1 MWEPIATAL
10 KTEYILIR
18 EENWEPDLVH
28 WRDKVEIRKVGETE
42 HLARPAGWFRRSGQ
56 RSTILWPTEW
66 MRIPR

>member
-28 WRDKVEIRKVGETE
+28 WRDKVEIKSNKEN
-42 HLARPAGWFRRSGQ
+42 LSRPAGWFRRSGQ
-56 RSTILWPTEW
+56 RSTTLCPTEW
-66 MRIPR
+66 MKIPR

>member
-28 WRDKVEIRKVGETE
+28 WRDKVEIRKSGETE
-42 HLARPAGWFRRSGQ
+42 YLARPAGWFRRSGQ
-56 RSTILWPTEW
+56 RSTILCPTEW
-66 MRIPR
+66 MKIPR